1 MKRNSNTLPFRN
13 VKNIARIAQGHG
25 HLSGCSVHLKEDRIL
40 SLHDS
45 NKCFL
50 KLKGGWSVEGKDGF
64 WYFLSKPQQMI
75 ARKASYPSAPTLL
88 LIIMI
93 TTTTTINHIDKII
106 IAINYVF
113 IIHRHLHHYHH
124 YECHQAG
131 RSNAMGRYMS
141 YIFWVS

>member
-1 MKRNSNTLPFRN
+1 MVPSLLEMLRN
-13 VKNIARIAQGHG
+13 IDRIAQGQD
-25 HLSGCSVHLKEDRIL
+25 HLWGCSGQLKEDRIL
-40 SLHDS
+40 LLHDS

-106 IAINYVF
+106 NYVF

-131 RSNAMGRYMS
+131 RSNAMGLYMS